1 MKIIGWITAFL
12 IFLVTTYY
20 VVLVGWDFI
29 YFILS
34 FFKGWTSNPNNFFM
48 NNIVVGTN
56 HFSNLTTFVLPTLF
70 VTLLMWI
77 IAWFISHKSLNDGI
91 SKVVNILMPLLF
103 VMMAIIVIYS
113 LTLPGMDI
121 GLKELFD
128 PNWVY

>member
-91 SKVVNILMPLLF
+91 SKVGNILMPLLF